1 MTLSFA
7 AIPLPVLIGVPVVGL
22 IAAIVIFEIV
32 KSDKAKTAAA
42 AAAAAAALSRVG
54 APPPPPHSTSPG
66 AVAAAAPVLSMRKN
80 GVVTALSIPV

>member
-42 AAAAAAALSRVG
+42 AAAAAAALSRVT
-54 APPPPPHSTSPG
+54 APPPPHPTSPV

-80 GVVTALSIPV
+80 GVFTAL

>member
-42 AAAAAAALSRVG
+42 AAAAALSRVT
-54 APPPPPHSTSPG
+54 APPPPHPTSPG

-80 GVVTALSIPV
+80 GVVTAL

>member
-42 AAAAAAALSRVG
+42 AAAAAAALSRVT
-54 APPPPPHSTSPG
+54 APPPPHPTSPG

-80 GVVTALSIPV
+80 GVVTAL